1 MIVVKIT
8 VFLIV
13 ITIIFRSCV
22 GSYLKNNPLEALKV
36 SCNKSHTPWYVF
48 VLGLLCLI
56 INIGIIASVAWFLF
70 FR

>member
-8 VFLIV
+8 VFLVV

-22 GSYLKNNPLEALKV
+22 SSYLKKNPLEALKV
-36 SCNKSHTPWYVF
+36 SCDKNHAPWYVV
-48 VLGLLCLI
+48 VLGLLWLI
-56 INIGIIASVAWFLF
+56 IDIGIIASVAWFLF